1 MGKIIVTTTNKGGT
15 GKTTISSNLACNL
28 SINNKKVILIDIDPQ
43 CGINFDF
50 GKDWNYSHRKT
61 IINVAMNEIKLSNAI
76 ISVNENLD
84 LLLSDINLNNYDQL
98 KIRNSNLELNIK
110 DIIKFLKENYDF
122 VIIDTAPQLS
132 SLNKICLELSD
143 ITLIP
148 YELEAKSIAGAIAIV
163 SKINDLNV
171 NSVNLL
177 VLNKCRINWKTKEVR
192 YSKVEQ
198 QIQDE
203 FVNWAKTNNSKTIFS
218 NAKIINS
225 SQFKNIVFK
234 NKSPL
239 ITLSSE
245 SKIYEKA
252 KKCISDLTNM
262 IINIK

>member
-1 MGKIIVTTTNKGGT
+1 MGKIIVITTNKGGT
-15 GKTTISSNLACNL
+15 GKTTIASNLAC
-28 SINNKKVILIDIDPQ
+28 SISMNNKKVILIDIDPQ

-50 GKDWNYSHRKT
+50 GKDWNYSNRKT
-61 IINVAMNEIKLSNAI
+61 IINVSMNEIKLSNAI
-76 ISVNENLD
+76 ISANENLD

-110 DIIKFLKENYDF
+110 DILKFLKENYDF

-148 YELEAKSIAGAIAIV
+148 YELEQKSIAGAIAII
-163 SKINDLNV
+163 SKLNNLNA
-171 NSVNLL
+171 NSINLL
-177 VLNKCRINWKTKEVR
+177 VLNKCRINWNTKEVR

-198 QIQDE
+198 EMQDE
-203 FVNWAKTNNSKTIFS
+203 FVYWVKTNNAKTIFS

-225 SQFKNIVFK
+225 SQFKNIIFK
-234 NKSPL
+234 NKLPL

-252 KKCISDLTNM
+252 KKCINNLTNV
-262 IINIK
+262 ILNLE